1 VESLG
6 SFRARVEKTMLKLIR
21 EANVYTRWSNP
32 DREYEELVSRFVAR
46 ALDASG
52 SNDFFLD
59 SFVPWMAEVARLGI
73 SSLDDG
79 RAPNQRHGCRR
90 RSAESRIPN
99 V

>member
-21 EANVYTRWSNP
+21 EAHVYTRWSNP

-52 SNDFFLD
+52 SNDFLD
-59 SFVPWMAEVARLGI
+59 SFVPWMAEVARLG
-73 SSLDDG
+73 SSK
-79 RAPNQRHGCRR
+79 
-90 RSAESRIPN
+90 
-99 V
+99 